1 MKTTYNDIFVRMSVL
16 VAIPATVGERSLKP
30 STSTSLVL
38 LRAQHSRKIEEFED
52 TVRKG
57 LEELKKQERFKDFD
71 ELAAKAHEPA
81 KDGEAP
87 RKPEGFD
94 ELEAALPDEYRALR
108 AKASM
113 TETSFEFTPLS
124 RAELEDIVDTVG
136 MEGDI
141 ELPHGREPRAQFL
154 STVAALFAM

>member
-1 MKTTYNDIFVRMSVL
+1 
-16 VAIPATVGERSLKP
+16 
-30 STSTSLVL
+30 
-38 LRAQHSRKIEEFED
+38 
-52 TVRKG
+52 
-57 LEELKKQERFKDFD
+57 
-71 ELAAKAHEPA
+71 
-81 KDGEAP
+81 
-87 RKPEGFD
+87 
-94 ELEAALPDEYRALR
+94 
-108 AKASM
+108 M